1 MGGRLKKSSDPE
13 VCGWPGLIESLARI
27 CEECPV
33 DRKILLVASH
43 HAGQLIL
50 QSLARRSGGWLNL
63 RAATPAEL
71 AWEAVAADAS
81 AKGLAAADDITIEG
95 IVIEAYQATRRSF
108 FPDQPPLGLL
118 AAIQRTLLEIRN
130 AGITPE
136 QLRAS
141 PVIQAEKARELAAI
155 LKHYTAALR
164 RDSLLDDTDLYRL
177 AAGKSSPQTILL
189 LPSSL
194 KATGLCRQFI
204 KSYAA
209 GRVVTLAEDP
219 VEGVALPAACI
230 SKTEDT
236 AATALSFIFVP
247 AQNKRSVP
255 PIEIFAAAGARN
267 EIREVF
273 RRIVERRIP
282 FEEVELAVPDYA
294 TYSALLEDVEAE
306 IGGIRLTFGS
316 GLPGLRS
323 GPARTLFSFA
333 EWLSNDLPEPVL
345 RALFAGGG
353 IRPPDE
359 VTGRQAAR
367 LLRSAQ
373 IGWGRERYVDRLEAR
388 CRDIEERLQE
398 EEDDEKRDYLEAQK
412 LQAEKMAAHVRDILS
427 LLPGEG
433 GASCFSAAAEFLNAY
448 SVVRSESEG
457 AVLKRLLNRLCSGAR
472 QASQPGTLRD
482 ACLRL
487 QAIAQS
493 VTVDASAPAPGHIH
507 VVPLTAGG
515 LSCRQHV
522 FILGLSEAAFPG
534 TLANDPIL
542 TDEERQS
549 LGADLTVSAE
559 VMRERAFRF
568 GQALSRVRGNL
579 YLSYSTT
586 GLSAGARVFPSPLLL
601 QAHRLASGNHLAGYE
616 DLAKAL
622 GVPSGFIPER
632 LALGADEWW
641 LSQIGVKGLLR
652 DAQESVLG
660 AYPDLKSGRSA
671 ISAREEAAA
680 GEHDGK
686 LARDPDFDLRKSRRP
701 VSATA
706 LEGYAA
712 CPRSFL
718 FSHLLGIE
726 LPEDVALEPG
736 RWLDPLERGRLL
748 HEFYRRFL
756 SRLKA
761 AKQRRDPAKHVQLAD
776 TLLDEV
782 IAEWRKLVPP
792 PSEAVFEAERTVL
805 HRSLGVFLR
814 EEDHV
819 PAPGPGVPEYF
830 EISFGMKDDPGGSSP
845 EPVEVALPGGR
856 SVLLRGRID
865 RIDRLAQPGAWAVW
879 DYKTGKAKDFKAA
892 KYTAGGSQLQ
902 HVLYACAAEQILC
915 RLGEK
920 NAKVV
925 VSGYLFPTERSD
937 GNVCVPRDARRRGE
951 GLAVV
956 NDLLDAMASG
966 IFLATGDGCRYC
978 NWAAACSADEA
989 ERWKLLTAAGDESA
1003 AAMEKIYEQD

>member
-1 MGGRLKKSSDPE
+1 M
-13 VCGWPGLIESLARI
+13 
-27 CEECPV
+27 
-33 DRKILLVASH
+33 
-43 HAGQLIL
+43 
-50 QSLARRSGGWLNL
+50 
-63 RAATPAEL
+63 
-71 AWEAVAADAS
+71 
-81 AKGLAAADDITIEG
+81 
-95 IVIEAYQATRRSF
+95 
-108 FPDQPPLGLL
+108 
-118 AAIQRTLLEIRN
+118 
-130 AGITPE
+130 
-136 QLRAS
+136 
-141 PVIQAEKARELAAI
+141 
-155 LKHYTAALR
+155 
-164 RDSLLDDTDLYRL
+164 
-177 AAGKSSPQTILL
+177 
-189 LPSSL
+189 
-194 KATGLCRQFI
+194 
-204 KSYAA
+204 
-209 GRVVTLAEDP
+209 
-219 VEGVALPAACI
+219 
-230 SKTEDT
+230 
-236 AATALSFIFVP
+236 
-247 AQNKRSVP
+247 
-255 PIEIFAAAGARN
+255 
-267 EIREVF
+267 F

-294 TYSALLEDVEAE
+294 TYSALLEDVAAE

-333 EWLSNDLPEPVL
+333 EWLSNDLPEPIL
-345 RALFAGGG
+345 RAMFAGGG

-373 IGWGRERYVDRLEAR
+373 IGWGKERYVDRLEAR
-388 CRDIEERLQE
+388 CRDIAERLQD
-398 EEDDEKRDYLEAQK
+398 EEDDEKRDYLQDQK
-412 LQAEKMAAHVRDILS
+412 LQAEKMVAHVRDILS
-427 LLPGEG
+427 LLTEEG
-433 GASCFSAAAEFLNAY
+433 GASCFTAAAEFLNAY
-448 SVVRSESEG
+448 AVVRSESEG
-457 AVLKRLLNRLCSGAR
+457 AVLKSMLNRLHSSAR
-472 QASQPGTLRD
+472 QASQSGTLRD

-507 VVPLTAGG
+507 VVPLAAGG
-515 LSCRQHV
+515 LSCREHV

-549 LGADLTVSAE
+549 LSVDLTVSAE

-579 YLSYSTT
+579 YLSYSTAE
-586 GLSAGARVFPSPLLL
+586 LSAGARVFPSPLLL
-601 QAHRLASGNHLAGYE
+601 QAYRLASGNHLAGYE

-641 LSQIGVKGLLR
+641 LSQIGVKGLLC
-652 DAQESVLG
+652 DAEESVLG

-671 ISAREEAAA
+671 ISAREDAVS

-686 LARDPDFDLRKSRRP
+686 LACDPDFDLRKSRRP

-761 AKQRRDPAKHVQLAD
+761 AKQRRDPAKHVQPAD

-830 EISFGMKDDPGGSSP
+830 EISFGMKDDAGGSSP
-845 EPVEVALPGGR
+845 EPVEVALPGGK

-879 DYKTGKAKDFKAA
+879 DYKTGKAKDFKSAG
-892 KYTAGGSQLQ
+892 YTAGGSQLQ
-902 HVLYACAAEQILC
+902 HVLYACAAEQILR

-920 NAKVV
+920 NPRVV

-978 NWAAACSADEA
+978 DWAAACSADEA